1 VAKKIRSE
9 AVKKIPFIVHL
20 FSPNKKTL
28 LKAESLSPV
37 VPNNKNF
44 KTVDEI

>member
-1 VAKKIRSE
+1 MPGAG
-9 AVKKIPFIVHL
+9 
-20 FSPNKKTL
+20 NKKAL
-28 LKAESLSPV
+28 HQAEPLSPV